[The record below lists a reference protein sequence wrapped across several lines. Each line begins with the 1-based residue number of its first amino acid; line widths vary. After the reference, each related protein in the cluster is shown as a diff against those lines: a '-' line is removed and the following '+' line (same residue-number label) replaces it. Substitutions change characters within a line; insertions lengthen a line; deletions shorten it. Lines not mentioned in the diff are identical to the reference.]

1 MAQKNILL
9 VDDSQVFLMGLKM
22 AFKAAEWVGD
32 IHEARSQ
39 EQALKLLALHDDI
52 NLAVI
57 DVCLEKRAD
66 GLELIR
72 QINESHP
79 SVKTLVL
86 SQYKNPDFICKAIV
100 SGAHAY
106 IAKDS
111 NADVIVSASKNV
123 AEGCCIFFGD
133 TISKELV
140 TSLFG
145 GADNIK
151 AGKPHQLSVQ
161 ELAVL
166 QYAASGYGNLQI
178 AKVMNISSNTVESY
192 KERIKNKL
200 GYDTIIECVVFAVN
214 YGLIRFEE

>member
-9 VDDSQVFLMGLKM
+9 VDDSQVFLMGLEL
-22 AFKAAEWVGD
+22 AFKAADWVGE

-39 EQALKLLALHDDI
+39 GEALKVLASHDDI

-72 QINESHP
+72 HINETHP
-79 SVKTLVL
+79 MVKTLVL
-86 SQYKNPDFICKAIV
+86 SQYKNPDFICRAIV

-111 NADVIVSASKNV
+111 TADVIVSASKNV

-133 TISKELV
+133 TISRDLV
-140 TSLFG
+140 TRLFG
-145 GADNIK
+145 DADNVRT
-151 AGKPHQLSVQ
+151 GKPHQLSVQ

-166 QYAASGYGNLQI
+166 NYAASGYGNLQI

-200 GYDTIIECVVFAVN
+200 GYDTLIECVAFAVSN
-214 YGLIRFEE
+214 GLISFKD